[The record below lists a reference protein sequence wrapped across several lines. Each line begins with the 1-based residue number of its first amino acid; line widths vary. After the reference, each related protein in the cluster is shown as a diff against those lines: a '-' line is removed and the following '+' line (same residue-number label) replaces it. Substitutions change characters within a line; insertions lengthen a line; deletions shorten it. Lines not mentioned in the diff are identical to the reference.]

1 MELSDESNELYV
13 LFKIFVKK
21 IGEEWKARSGDNLPL
36 SHIRMLSILQRRNK
50 AKVAELADCLHVTPG
65 AVTGIADKLIQR
77 GYIDRHRDEADR
89 RVVYLQLTGEGQSAV
104 KELDLIQQQLYADV
118 LDRLDIEDIG
128 HLKRIFTTMIELV
141 DSTNRRQG

>member
-1 MELSDESNELYV
+1 M
-13 LFKIFVKK
+13 
-21 IGEEWKARSGDNLPL
+21 
-36 SHIRMLSILQRRNK
+36 QRRNK